1 MLRAELN
8 LLKKQLKVKVDEKY
22 FLLDNPSQKIE
33 KKTQSKVKVGENY
46 ILPDNPSPKI
56 KKTIESESE

>member
-22 FLLDNPSQKIE
+22 VLPDNPSQKIE
-33 KKTQSKVKVGENY
+33 CRGRGLVFS
-46 ILPDNPSPKI
+46 
-56 KKTIESESE
+56 